1 MGNVPERDSTKRANM
16 PQRERDRE
24 RQTDRQTD
32 RQTETDRQMKKKI
45 ERYSSQSIKIIYIS

>member
-24 RQTDRQTD
+24 IQTDRQTD
-32 RQTETDRQMKKKI
+32 RDRQTDEKKI